1 MELVFHDQ
9 ILRNAV
15 TRESFCE
22 ERLKVLCGKEKAR
35 GGFIVLGKGEISG
48 NIRAKMLNYNDLD

>member
-15 TRESFCE
+15 TRKSFCE